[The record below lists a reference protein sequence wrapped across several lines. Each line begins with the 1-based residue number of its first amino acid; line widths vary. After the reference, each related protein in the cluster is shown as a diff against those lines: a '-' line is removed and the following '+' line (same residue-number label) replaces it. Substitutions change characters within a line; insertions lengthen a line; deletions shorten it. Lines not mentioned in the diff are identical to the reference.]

1 MSVMNPTSPRIRSFA
16 MVLCAL
22 LLAVELP
29 AASHAKQSGATARVR
44 AKLSADLLDAIGKR
58 ELSSGHVRVIVQ
70 GAGRNALGAVAGAET
85 AAEATPLSL
94 VDGFAASLSKSEI
107 LLLAEHPRVS
117 RISLDREVL
126 SSTYDQNHL
135 RVTTGGGQV
144 AGATGVAPLSG
155 PFGAYLAALPAGMPS
170 GAGVGIAVLDSGI
183 RDDGGSTQ
191 DLRNLNSPGTR
202 RVVAHVDFCS
212 IDPAPPV
219 VDGYDPY
226 GHGTHVAATAAGNG
240 RESISDKIK
249 VGNEFSGM
257 ALGAHLV
264 DVRVISGGGMGLT
277 SDLIRGLDWMVANR
291 DAYNIRVANLSVG
304 APVRESYRTDP
315 LCRAVQA
322 AIDAGITCVVAAG
335 NLGKSATGGVVYGS
349 ILAPGN
355 LPDAITVGAAKTWGT
370 NVRSDDT
377 VAGFSSRGP
386 TLVDGTAKPDL
397 VAPGDHVIGMAASKN
412 ALTTLYPSLV
422 AYRKNKTDVYMQMSG
437 TSVAA
442 PVVAGTAALMLQ
454 ANPNLTPAMVKAI
467 LRFTAQPL
475 AASGDRW
482 MDYLSEGAGLL
493 NADGAVRVT
502 RSLVAS
508 PASAVAGTDIVL
520 DASSLRASLRPDL
533 SFGTTVGGE
542 TFSWGTGIL
551 YSDGLLFVRAPSG
564 DLQILVAEGMAIPG
578 GYTMSNGYVLANRW
592 MMSNGYVLANGWMM
606 SSGYVLANGWTMTN
620 STGGLSDGFVL
631 SESATLTDVFSSPSG
646 WSSAVLDQSRLQTS
660 AASNMAVDAL
670 GDDAPGNPVFMLGES
685 SPLYPVRGRAAE

>member
-1 MSVMNPTSPRIRSFA
+1 MYVLSLTSPRTRPCA
-16 MVLCAL
+16 MVLFAL
-22 LLAVELP
+22 LIALQATAP
-29 AASHAKQSGATARVR
+29 SHAKRTDGTARVR
-44 AKLSADLLDAIGKR
+44 AKLSGDLLDTIGRR
-58 ELSSGHVRVIVQ
+58 EVSSGRVRVIVQ
-70 GAGRNALGAVAGAET
+70 GAGRNALVAVAGGAIAE
-85 AAEATPLSL
+85 EATPLSL
-94 VDGFAASLSKSEI
+94 VDGFAASLSRSEI

-117 RISLDREVL
+117 RISLDREIT
-126 SSTYDQNHL
+126 SSAYDQNHL
-135 RVTTGGGQV
+135 RVTTGGSQV
-144 AGATGVAPLSG
+144 IGAAGVAPLSG
-155 PFGAYLAALPAGMPS
+155 PFSGYLASLPAGMPS

-183 RDDGGSTQ
+183 RDDGGSNQ
-191 DLRNLNSPGTR
+191 DLRNLNSSGTR
-202 RVVAHVDFCS
+202 RVVARVDFCS
-212 IDPAPPV
+212 IDPTPLG

-249 VGNEFSGM
+249 AGNEFSGM
-257 ALGAHLV
+257 ALGANLV
-264 DVRVISGGGMGLT
+264 DIRVISGGGMGLT

-304 APVRESYRTDP
+304 TPVRESFRTDP
-315 LCRAVQA
+315 LCRAVQS

-370 NVRSDDT
+370 NARSDDT

-386 TLVDGTAKPDL
+386 TLVDGASKPDL
-397 VAPGDHVIGMAASKN
+397 VAPGDHIISMAASKN

-422 AYRKNKTDVYMQMSG
+422 AYRKNKSDVYMQMSG

-454 ANPNLTPAMVKAI
+454 ANPHLTPAMVKAL

-475 AASGDRW
+475 GVSDDPW
-482 MDYLSEGAGLL
+482 IDYLSEGAGLL

-502 RSLVAS
+502 QALVAN
-508 PASAVAGTDIVL
+508 PAAAVAGTDIVR
-520 DASSLRASLRPDL
+520 DSPSLRLSLRPDL

-551 YSDGLLFVRAPSG
+551 YSDGLLFVRTPSG
-564 DLQILVAEGMAIPG
+564 DLQIVVAEGIAIPG
-578 GYTMSNGYVLANRW
+578 GF

-606 SSGYVLANGWTMTN
+606 ADGYVLANGWTMADGYVLANGWTMVN
-620 STGGLSDGFVL
+620 ATGVLSDGFIL
-631 SESATLTDVFSSPSG
+631 SASAVLTDAFSSPSG
-646 WSSAVLDQSRLQTS
+646 WSSAVLDQSRLQPNP
-660 AASNMAVDAL
+660 ASSMALAAL
-670 GDDAPGNPVFMLGES
+670 GDDAPGNSVFMLGPS